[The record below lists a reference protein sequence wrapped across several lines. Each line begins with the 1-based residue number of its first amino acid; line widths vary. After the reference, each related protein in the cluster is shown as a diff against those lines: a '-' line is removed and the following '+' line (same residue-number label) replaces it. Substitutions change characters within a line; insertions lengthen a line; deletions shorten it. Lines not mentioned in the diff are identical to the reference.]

1 MMEKT
6 SLWLFQLVFWELDF
20 SSSMYLEYQLERK
33 RPENGD
39 CALASISWWVNF
51 VFSLRMQIPLISFS
65 ISSGFVHLEGSKSS
79 VCVWYVL
86 KGIRKDEN
94 RFLCPSSNST
104 SYLEVSSILP
114 LTIFN
119 WILCFFRLIHN
130 DLWF

>member
-33 RPENGD
+33 RPVKGD
-39 CALASISWWVNF
+39 GALSSISWWVNF
-51 VFSLRMQIPLISFS
+51 VFSLKMQIPLISFS